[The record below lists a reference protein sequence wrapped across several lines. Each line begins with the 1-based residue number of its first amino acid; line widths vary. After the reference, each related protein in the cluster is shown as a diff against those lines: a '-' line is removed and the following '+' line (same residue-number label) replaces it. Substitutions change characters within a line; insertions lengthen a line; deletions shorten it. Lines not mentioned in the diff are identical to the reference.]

1 MEFLDF
7 EHLTFFATA
16 AFSLEGLVA
25 AELRRLGFQEAKA
38 ELGGARF
45 TGSISDAFLACM
57 RLRMADRVM
66 IILAEKQCH
75 TFEDLFQ
82 LSLSIPW
89 EQILTTDGQYNV
101 SGKCARSQLMSISD
115 CQSICKKAIIERMRR
130 WSSSTVFPETGIPFP
145 IHFSLHENLCRISLD
160 LCGAALN
167 RRGYRTWNGEAPIRE
182 TLAAALVELSPWRP
196 GIPLHDPC
204 CGTGTLLIEAAFR
217 EGHRAPGMT
226 RSFVCEAYP
235 FFPRK
240 EADRIRNTIKSEF
253 EPNRIMGISGS
264 DIDPEALTLASKH
277 VHQAGL
283 DGLIDLKCLALEN
296 LNLDLPEGVFLCN
309 PPYGERI
316 GDRKTCA
323 VLYSHLHALLKRH
336 PGWSLCAITSD
347 PNFERAFGQ
356 KADKRRKL
364 YNGRLECQFLTYLS
378 EEKKQRY
385 SRK

>member
-115 CQSICKKAIIERMRR
+115 CQSAKKQSLKECAAGLLRPYFRKQA
-130 WSSSTVFPETGIPFP
+130 SPFLS
-145 IHFSLHENLCRISLD
+145 IFLCMRIS
-160 LCGAALN
+160 A
-167 RRGYRTWNGEAPIRE
+167 
-182 TLAAALVELSPWRP
+182 
-196 GIPLHDPC
+196 
-204 CGTGTLLIEAAFR
+204 
-217 EGHRAPGMT
+217 
-226 RSFVCEAYP
+226 
-235 FFPRK
+235 
-240 EADRIRNTIKSEF
+240 EF
-253 EPNRIMGISGS
+253 HWI
-264 DIDPEALTLASKH
+264 
-277 VHQAGL
+277 
-283 DGLIDLKCLALEN
+283 
-296 LNLDLPEGVFLCN
+296 F
-309 PPYGERI
+309 
-316 GDRKTCA
+316 A
-323 VLYSHLHALLKRH
+323 VLH
-336 PGWSLCAITSD
+336 
-347 PNFERAFGQ
+347 
-356 KADKRRKL
+356 
-364 YNGRLECQFLTYLS
+364 
-378 EEKKQRY
+378 
-385 SRK
+385 